1 MPNLHKKIRAII
13 VEDEATSR
21 ETLRNYLASYCPN
34 VKLLDE
40 CAEIKTAEKAIRE
53 LKPDLVFLDV
63 EMPFGTGFDLLEKFT
78 RIDFEV
84 VFVTAYAQYAIKA
97 LNLSASYYIMK
108 PIDIDELVAAVEKV
122 VENHGKS
129 DESNKGLLLQNM
141 RQKNAEDHRISL
153 PMLDGFELVKV
164 GEIIRCKAVD
174 NYTEFYLSNGDK
186 KLICRTLK
194 YYDEILQPYGFFR
207 THKSHLVNLREVR
220 GYKKGSGG
228 YAVMTDQSEVEIASR
243 RKAGFLAELHRG

>member
-1 MPNLHKKIRAII
+1 MPNMPKKLRAIL

-34 VKLLDE
+34 VDLLKE
-40 CAEIKTAEKAIRE
+40 CAEIKTGEEAIRE

-63 EMPFGTGFDLLEKFT
+63 EMPFGTGFDLLEKFNP
-78 RIDFEV
+78 IDFEV

-108 PIDIDELVAAVEKV
+108 PIDIDELVTAVDKV
-122 VENHGKS
+122 YQNQGQ
-129 DESNKGLLLQNM
+129 ESEANKTLLLQNM
-141 RQKNAEDHRISL
+141 RQAKAEEHRISL

-164 GEIIRCKAVD
+164 GEILRCKAVD
-174 NYTEFYLSNGDK
+174 NYTEFFLNNGEK
-186 KLICRTLK
+186 KLICKTLK
-194 YYDEILQPYGFFR
+194 YYDEILKPYGFFR
-207 THKSHLVNLREVR
+207 THKSHLVNLAEVR

-243 RKAGFLAELHRG
+243 RKASFLAALHRV